1 MDRGGQSTPRDEGD
15 HVKQISFSRIVS
27 LRRTEG
33 SKPVVHSIL
42 MMTTSVD
49 QYKKQF
55 KKWKWSKNIPMQI
68 GEFIRQKA
76 DQREMEEGKDTE
88 FKFGGRLLT
97 RANIQSW
104 VERNKG
110 DLHPERSLGTLFYLA
125 F

>member
-1 MDRGGQSTPRDEGD
+1 
-15 HVKQISFSRIVS
+15 
-27 LRRTEG
+27 
-33 SKPVVHSIL
+33 

-110 DLHPERSLGTLFYLA
+110 DSHPERSLGTLFYLA